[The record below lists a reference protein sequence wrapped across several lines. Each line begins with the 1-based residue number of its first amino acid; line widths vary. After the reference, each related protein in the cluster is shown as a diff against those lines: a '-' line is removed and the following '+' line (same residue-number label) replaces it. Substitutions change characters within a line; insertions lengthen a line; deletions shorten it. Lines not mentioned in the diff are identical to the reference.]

1 MAAPDAPYVP
11 AGTPP
16 PRGNLL
22 KDLFTIERPPPQT
35 PAVRRLRMVVLL
47 TAVATVLVDLV
58 NLEYA
63 AEGGFG
69 LAVRT
74 IWALLRA
81 LGFLFLVRTIRY
93 GRVVSRPFGLILA
106 ATTVFAVGRLVVP
119 REGTLLPPMPVLIG
133 FAVLALLCAAVIWQ
147 LFRSPEIAAHLSRTA
162 LGSGS
167 IGTGVGGRRPR
178 TPRWRRQ
185 IPVWVLTARIA
196 GLSLSALLLVPCLV
210 AIGTLFDEPRLPRA
224 VAIPVVVGWLVG
236 TLALGFVAPWI
247 MIFVMLGKRWA
258 RVVFALVTI
267 VVLAAGPVL
276 CWWLLG
282 VDGLLRDGVPLV
294 IAAAVCLYGLRAAGR
309 P

>member
-1 MAAPDAPYVP
+1 MTAAPDAPYAP

-35 PAVRRLRMVVLL
+35 PAVRRLRMLVLL

-74 IWALLRA
+74 VWALLRA
-81 LGFLFLVRTIRY
+81 LGFLVLMRTIRY

-119 REGTLLPPMPVLIG
+119 RAGALLPPAPVLIG

-147 LFRSPEIAAHLSRTA
+147 LFRSRQIAAHLTRK
-162 LGSGS
+162 
-167 IGTGVGGRRPR
+167 PR
-178 TPRWRRQ
+178 FRQ
-185 IPVWVLTARIA
+185 MSVWVLTARIA

-210 AIGTLFDEPRLPRA
+210 AIGTLFDEPRVPRA
-224 VAIPVVVGWLVG
+224 VAIPVVVAWLVG
-236 TLALGFVAPWI
+236 TLALGMVAPWI
-247 MIFVMLGKRWA
+247 MILVMLGKGWA
-258 RVVFALVTI
+258 RVVFGLVAS
-267 VVLAAGPVL
+267 VVLVAGPVL

-309 P
+309 

>member
-1 MAAPDAPYVP
+1 MAAAPDVPYAP

-22 KDLFTIERPPPQT
+22 KDLFTIERPPPQP
-35 PAVRRLRMVVLL
+35 PAVRRLRMLVLL
-47 TAVATVLVDLV
+47 TAAATVLVDLV

-81 LGFLFLVRTIRY
+81 LGFLVLMRTIRY

-119 REGTLLPPMPVLIG
+119 RAGALLPPVPVLIG

-147 LFRSPEIAAHLSRTA
+147 LFRSPQIAEHLQRK
-162 LGSGS
+162 
-167 IGTGVGGRRPR
+167 PR
-178 TPRWRRQ
+178 FRQ
-185 IPVWVLTARIA
+185 ISVWVLTARIA

-224 VAIPVVVGWLVG
+224 VAIPVVVGWLVA
-236 TLALGFVAPWI
+236 TLALGLVAPWI
-247 MIFVMLGKRWA
+247 MIFVMLGKRWG
-258 RVVFALVTI
+258 RVVFALVAF
-267 VVLAAGPVL
+267 VVLLAGPVL
-276 CWWLLG
+276 CWLLLG

-309 P
+309 

>member
-1 MAAPDAPYVP
+1 MAAAPDAPYAP

-35 PAVRRLRMVVLL
+35 PAVRRLRMLVLL

-119 REGTLLPPMPVLIG
+119 REGGLLPPVPVLIG

-147 LFRSPEIAAHLSRTA
+147 LFGSPQIAEHLR
-162 LGSGS
+162 
-167 IGTGVGGRRPR
+167 RRPR
-178 TPRWRRQ
+178 FRQ

-224 VAIPVVVGWLVG
+224 VAIPVVVAWLVG

-258 RVVFALVTI
+258 RVVFALVAV

-282 VDGLLRDGVPLV
+282 IDGLLRDGVPLV
-294 IAAAVCLYGLRAAGR
+294 IAAAVCLYGLRASRHEPRGPAVR
-309 P
+309 

>member
-1 MAAPDAPYVP
+1 MAAAPDAPYVP

-35 PAVRRLRMVVLL
+35 PAVRRLRMLALL
-47 TAVATVLVDLV
+47 TAAATVLVDLV

-63 AEGGFG
+63 SEGGFG

-81 LGFLFLVRTIRY
+81 SGFLVLMRTIRY
-93 GRVVSRPFGLILA
+93 GRVISRPFGLILA

-119 REGTLLPPMPVLIG
+119 RHSALLPPAPVLIG
-133 FAVLALLCAAVIWQ
+133 FVVLALLCGTVIWL
-147 LFRSPEIAAHLSRTA
+147 LFRSPEIEAHLRRTSRF
-162 LGSGS
+162 
-167 IGTGVGGRRPR
+167 
-178 TPRWRRQ
+178 RQ
-185 IPVWVLTARIA
+185 VPVWVLTARVA

-210 AIGTLFDEPRLPRA
+210 AAGTLFDEPRLPRA
-224 VAIPVVVGWLVG
+224 VAVAVVVAWLAG

-247 MIFVMLGKRWA
+247 MIFVVLGKRWA
-258 RVVFALVTI
+258 RVVFALVAL
-267 VVLAAGPVL
+267 VVLVAGPTL

-282 VDGLLRDGVPLV
+282 LDGLLRDGVPLL
-294 IAAAVCLYGLRAAGR
+294 IAAVVCLYGLRASRDQPRGPAVR
-309 P
+309 